1 MTGEMQRRM
10 ARLALSGS
18 NRIRFYE
25 VLKMQIMS
33 GRTLEQ
39 AMLNIREVY
48 TRGGQRFHPFGVLA
62 QDCLDSLS
70 VNREGNLLPD
80 VFRRWFSGEEAASL
94 AVGMRAGS
102 LLTALDSL
110 IRLIKSLQSIRSV
123 ITGAALAPFGAIL
136 ALSGILTLLS
146 VQLVPQFVKIIPPEK
161 ARGALAITYGLADF
175 VTTAGP
181 WVLGMIIVFFLL
193 ALWSLPRWTG
203 RIRQFFDHI
212 LPPWTMYKLMQSSVF
227 LLNLSTLIGARMTFQ
242 DALKTLS
249 DGGVPW
255 LQERLIPAQH
265 HFSNGADLGTA
276 LERAGHNFPS
286 QEMILHL
293 KALSAGEGAELAIA
307 NLADWWL
314 GRTRAIAKGMLY
326 LSLLISVVMVFGCL
340 GIMASSMMALRDL
353 VNM

>member
-1 MTGEMQRRM
+1 
-10 ARLALSGS
+10 
-18 NRIRFYE
+18 
-25 VLKMQIMS
+25 
-33 GRTLEQ
+33 
-39 AMLNIREVY
+39 
-48 TRGGQRFHPFGVLA
+48 
-62 QDCLDSLS
+62 
-70 VNREGNLLPD
+70 
-80 VFRRWFSGEEAASL
+80 
-94 AVGMRAGS
+94 
-102 LLTALDSL
+102 
-110 IRLIKSLQSIRSV
+110 
-123 ITGAALAPFGAIL
+123 
-136 ALSGILTLLS
+136 
-146 VQLVPQFVKIIPPEK
+146 
-161 ARGALAITYGLADF
+161 
-175 VTTAGP
+175 
-181 WVLGMIIVFFLL
+181 
-193 ALWSLPRWTG
+193 
-203 RIRQFFDHI
+203 
-212 LPPWTMYKLMQSSVF
+212 MYKLMQSSVF